1 MSATLSPALGQK
13 INVAKLPPA
22 EAITKHLSPIVMSQ
36 RYTGDGY
43 LSESIGPVSFNEA
56 ALGLGGALAGGY
68 FYFVRGF
75 SRSSAGIADARA
87 GTGRLIQSPLRLRR
101 STPL

>member
-1 MSATLSPALGQK
+1 MLSPALGQK
-13 INVAKLPPA
+13 IDVAKLPPA

-43 LSESIGPVSFNEA
+43 LSESVGPVSFNEA
-56 ALGLGGALAGGY
+56 ALGLSGALVGGY

-75 SRSSAGIADARA
+75 ADLQRA
-87 GTGRLIQSPLRLRR
+87 LPTPTPAQIPSPTP
-101 STPL
+101 SPTPL